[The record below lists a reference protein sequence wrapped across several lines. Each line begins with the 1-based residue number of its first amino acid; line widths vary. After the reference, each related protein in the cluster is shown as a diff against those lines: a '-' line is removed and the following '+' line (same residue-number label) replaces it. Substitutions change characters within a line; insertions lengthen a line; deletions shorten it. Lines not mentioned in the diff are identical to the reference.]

1 MYQVLHPDDQR
12 SGAIAAVEFEGE
24 QYDAGVSFFIG
35 DLEPGRGPPM
45 HRHPYAET
53 CIIRSGRAE
62 MTIDGETIL
71 AGPGDIVVIAAG
83 TPHRFVAVGD
93 ERLVALCIH
102 ASNRFVIEWLGDRG
116 PAAVT

>member
-1 MYQVLHPDDQR
+1 
-12 SGAIAAVEFEGE
+12 
-24 QYDAGVSFFIG
+24 
-35 DLEPGRGPPM
+35 
-45 HRHPYAET
+45 
-53 CIIRSGRAE
+53 
-62 MTIDGETIL
+62 
-71 AGPGDIVVIAAG
+71 VVIAAG